1 MKNKK
6 EIVFTNI
13 LGHDF
18 YPPKL
23 AKNEIPEWYKKT
35 LPYINNS
42 KIINERIETPSTIKK
57 CMPVFDAM
65 TAGYILYTQ
74 VDVQVTQKK
83 ENGEVFK
90 EFKWPSQNPIEFHP
104 VQQAPLHPKRDEHPY
119 FKWINPYLVTTPT
132 GYSTLF
138 LPPLHNPNPI
148 FTILEGIV
156 DTDTLKAPVSFPF
169 TFNNKDWEG
178 LIPAGTPMAQIIPIK
193 RDIWQHKFGSK
204 KEIKEME
211 ILAAKLK
218 TIFFNRYK
226 NFLWQKKEYT

>member
-6 EIVFTNI
+6 EVVFTNI
-13 LGHDF
+13 LGYDL
-18 YPPKL
+18 YPPKP

-35 LPYINNS
+35 PSYINNS
-42 KIINERIETPSTIKK
+42 KIINDMMETPSTIKK

-74 VDVQVTQKK
+74 VDVQVTQK
-83 ENGEVFK
+83 GRDGID
-90 EFKWPSQNPIEFHP
+90 FKWPSQNPIEFHP
-104 VQQAPLHPKRDEHPY
+104 ISQAPLHPKNNEYPY
-119 FKWINPYLVTTPT
+119 CKWINPYIVTTPA

-138 LPPLHNPNPI
+138 LPPLHNPNSI

-156 DTDTLKAPVSFPF
+156 DTDIFKAPVSLPF

-178 LIPAGTPMAQIIPIK
+178 IIPAGTPMAQIIPIK

-211 ILAAKLK
+211 IFTTKIK

-226 NFLWQKKEYT
+226 NFFWQKKEYT